1 VDILSAR
8 TGAPQGA
15 HLQVQTYG
23 DLNSMRWV
31 QNLPLPSAVDGYV
44 VCDVDYGAF
53 RNLQQH
59 LRVRI
64 F

>member
-1 VDILSAR
+1 MQADKWDKLSAR
-8 TGAPQGA
+8 AGVPQGA

-31 QNLPLPSAVDGYV
+31 QNLPLVSSADSYV

-53 RNLQQH
+53 KVIN
-59 LRVRI
+59 
-64 F
+64 